1 MLTAQMNKAMHA
13 ATELARCQQEQ
24 QCDTPQSCNCHTSPT
39 HTDINACPASMLAFD
54 NVGNLACTAACSRAG
69 VVPVANPPMATRQ
82 AGSRGWQQH
91 AAYLG
96 GGMHVWLT
104 VLQVGQTLEEDD
116 PTSQAWVQRLP
127 GLRCQAVVCLP
138 GDYPVLPSFIQ
149 LASVSC
155 WSCPLVLHNGN

>member
-1 MLTAQMNKAMHA
+1 METLEALSAQ
-13 ATELARCQQEQ
+13 
-24 QCDTPQSCNCHTSPT
+24 HTSPSMPVLSAGT
-39 HTDINACPASMLAFD
+39 HAKLRC
-54 NVGNLACTAACSRAG
+54 AACSRAG
-69 VVPVANPPMATRQ
+69 VVPVANPTMATRQ

-104 VLQVGQTLEEDD
+104 VLQVGQTLQEDD